1 MNAAIESAH
10 AGEAGQGFSVVADEI
25 RKLAVQSSEQS
36 KNIQHNL
43 KEFAEAV
50 SLITTSTKEI
60 QEQFNIIYELS
71 QKVKDQ
77 EHIISNAMT
86 EQTAGNQQVLAGIR
100 SITNSTATVKNSAN
114 GMLEGGEQISSEM
127 KLLSE
132 TSNTT
137 RQHMAEIMNNL
148 QRVIKSMDNFKNT
161 SLENTRSIIKLQK
174 EIWDFKL

>member
-1 MNAAIESAH
+1 
-10 AGEAGQGFSVVADEI
+10 
-25 RKLAVQSSEQS
+25 
-36 KNIQHNL
+36 
-43 KEFAEAV
+43 
-50 SLITTSTKEI
+50 
-60 QEQFNIIYELS
+60 
-71 QKVKDQ
+71 
-77 EHIISNAMT
+77 
-86 EQTAGNQQVLAGIR
+86 
-100 SITNSTATVKNSAN
+100 
-114 GMLEGGEQISSEM
+114 MLEGGEQISSEM